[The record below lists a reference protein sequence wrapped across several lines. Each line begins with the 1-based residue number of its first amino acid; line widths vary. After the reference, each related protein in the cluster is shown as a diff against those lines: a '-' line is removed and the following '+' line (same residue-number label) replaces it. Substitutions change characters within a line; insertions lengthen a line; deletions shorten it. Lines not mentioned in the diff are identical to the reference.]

1 MSLFCSVSQRHEK
14 DPVADFQVTKT
25 SATSV
30 CLISLHLIWSDT
42 QQPGC
47 WYVDFIALRQSQ
59 AKCLTISNIEVVPYN
74 YYTDAK
80 NSISSGTIP
89 IHLSMSMSSQG
100 LNQKKIHNYLNTKF
114 IQTIL
119 ITVILSNG
127 GLDVCSLFRRGYT
140 A

>member
-1 MSLFCSVSQRHEK
+1 MALFCSVSQRHEK

-30 CLISLHLIWSDT
+30 CLISVHLICSDT

-47 WYVDFIALRQSQ
+47 WYVDCIALRQSQ

-80 NSISSGTIP
+80 NRISSGTIP
-89 IHLSMSMSSQG
+89 INLSMSCQAR
-100 LNQKKIHNYLNTKF
+100 
-114 IQTIL
+114 
-119 ITVILSNG
+119 V
-127 GLDVCSLFRRGYT
+127 
-140 A
+140 